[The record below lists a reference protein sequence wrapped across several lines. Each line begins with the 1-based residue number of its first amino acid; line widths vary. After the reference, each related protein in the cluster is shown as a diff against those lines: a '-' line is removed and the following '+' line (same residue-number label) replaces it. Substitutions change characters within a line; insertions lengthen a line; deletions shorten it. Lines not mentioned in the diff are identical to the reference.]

1 MILRVRKLGMFAEV
15 SVEDENGPIKEEER
29 TKVFS
34 RFYRGENSRNQ
45 EGIGI
50 GLYLAREIVMKQK
63 GYMKLT
69 MTEKGNQFSIVL
81 YRDGAQ

>member
-1 MILRVRKLGMFAEV
+1 MIKNVHFDVDIYTHKSIFPLL
-15 SVEDENGPIKEEER
+15 P
-29 TKVFS
+29 
-34 RFYRGENSRNQ
+34 GENSRNQ

-69 MTEKGNQFSIVL
+69 TTEKGNQFSIVL
-81 YRDGAQ
+81 YRNGAQ